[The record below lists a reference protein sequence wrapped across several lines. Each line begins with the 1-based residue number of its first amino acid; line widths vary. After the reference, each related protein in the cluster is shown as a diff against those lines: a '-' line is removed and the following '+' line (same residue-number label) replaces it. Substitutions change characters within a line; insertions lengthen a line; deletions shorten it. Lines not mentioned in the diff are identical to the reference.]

1 MELLLLLM
9 RFVSPCSNAS
19 TRRSRV
25 WMLVLVDAL
34 VSSFIVDE
42 LLSWDEELQMRGGG
56 RSTLYCG

>member
-9 RFVSPCSNAS
+9 RFISPCSNAS

-34 VSSFIVDE
+34 VSFIVDE

-56 RSTLYCG
+56 RSTLYCK